1 MEKESNSKI
10 QELEEKL
17 DAVGIICLTQ
27 EKHLDKIDQFNMKQ
41 EKDGKK
47 LKKRQPKKM
56 TAMKFVGVA
65 FDPEKYKAG
74 EAEINEALSDGFEVI
89 QDFQT
94 GGGIVFAL
102 GKWETKCKTV
112 EKQWNN

>member
-1 MEKESNSKI
+1 MDKEKNSKI

-17 DAVGIICLTQ
+17 DTVGMLYMKQ
-27 EKHLDKIDQFNMKQ
+27 KKHLDKIDQFNMKQ

-65 FDPEKYKAG
+65 FDPEKYKTG
-74 EAEINEALSDGFEVI
+74 EAEINDALSEGFEVLR
-89 QDFQT
+89 DFET
-94 GGGIVFAL
+94 GGGIVIAL
-102 GKWETKCKTV
+102 GKWENKGKTV
-112 EKQWNN
+112 NKEWTN